1 MRYPKF
7 LKENSNIGI
16 TAPSAGIYDNNC
28 FNLSLE
34 KFKNNKWNIIETD
47 NVRVPK
53 DVSSS
58 SKERAKQFL
67 ELEKDD
73 KIDTIICATGGDF
86 LTDIL
91 PFIDLDSIKEK
102 WVMGSSD
109 PTNLLYLIT
118 TAKDIATIYG
128 SNAGSFDSKKLF
140 KSQEI
145 ALEFLKGNLVTQKSY
160 DYYEINHDG
169 RVDGNYNLEEKV
181 EWKTINGPVDI
192 KGRLIGGCIDC
203 LKYLPGTKY
212 DYTKNFLNRYKNDKI
227 IWYFDI
233 FSLTAE
239 DFYLSLFQ
247 LKEAGW
253 FENIG
258 GVIVG
263 RVLFPK
269 SYTSMTYE
277 KALKKIFK
285 DIPIIMEADI
295 GHVAPKM
302 TLINGSIVEI
312 KSNNGKGSI
321 QTYLK

>member
-1 MRYPKF
+1 MIYPKF

-16 TAPSAGIYDNNC
+16 TAPSAGIYDNHC
-28 FNLSLE
+28 FDLSLE
-34 KFKNNKWNIIETD
+34 KFKNNKWNITETE

-58 SKERAKQFL
+58 SEERAKQFL

-73 KIDTIICATGGDF
+73 KIDAIICATGGDF

-118 TAKDIATIYG
+118 TVKDIATIYG
-128 SNAGSFDSKKLF
+128 HNAGSFESKELF

-192 KGRLIGGCIDC
+192 KGRLIGGCIDS
-203 LKYLPGTKY
+203 LRYLPGTKY

-233 FSLTAE
+233 FNLTAE

-253 FENIG
+253 FENIE

-263 RVLFPK
+263 RVLFPN

-277 KALKKIFK
+277 KALKEIFK
-285 DIPIIMEADI
+285 DIPIILDADI

>member
-1 MRYPKF
+1 MIYPKF

-16 TAPSAGIYDNNC
+16 TAPSAGIYDNHC
-28 FNLSLE
+28 FDLSLE

-58 SKERAKQFL
+58 SEERAKQFL

-73 KIDTIICATGGDF
+73 KIDAIICATGGDF

-128 SNAGSFDSKKLF
+128 HNAGSFESKELF

-192 KGRLIGGCIDC
+192 KGRLIGGCIDS
-203 LKYLPGTKY
+203 LRYLPGTKY

-233 FSLTAE
+233 FNLTAE

-253 FENIG
+253 FENIE

-263 RVLFPK
+263 RVLFPN

-285 DIPIIMEADI
+285 DIPIIMDADI